1 MANRRFIFRC
11 GSKELILPVTP
22 AKYERSEAI
31 NVETININTI
41 GEVNLAGE
49 KALDTV
55 KIACLLPAR
64 DYPFTSSSEPD
75 TYITQ
80 LKKWCDGKNVLRF
93 IIGNTNVN
101 MPCIIESVS
110 FGEQDGTNDVYADIT
125 LREYVQLRAVRMQA
139 NKTANAPRAPVEAD
153 RTLEEAE
160 QSGNYTAYTPKEYDT
175 PASVSALKYNR
186 YDRQFGPIPVGELAG
201 IDPRPRLK
209 FAAMQIE
216 KKITALAGL
225 GSIYDRITKNI
236 QLPNLKG

>member
-153 RTLEEAE
+153 RTLDEAL
-160 QSGNYTAYTPKEYDT
+160 QNKNYTAYQPQEKDT
-175 PASVSALKYNR
+175 AASVSALKYGPFARTHDTPRNR
-186 YDRQFGPIPVGELAG
+186 PLSDKEKGERFACEKTIAALNG
-201 IDPRPRLK
+201 LK
-209 FAAMQIE
+209 
-216 KKITALAGL
+216 
-225 GSIYDRITKNI
+225 SIFEPFDKEI